1 MLPVNGRRRREDER
15 KTIGR
20 KKTLGDLP
28 CTDATLGV
36 AKNVP
41 APSALPRGPGGGKA
55 PGLAAPAWSR
65 PPLTPPFSQTGGWKR
80 AGIFIGIGSQCS
92 SELPLPQHVCGLP
105 RRRIPAYPRQ

>member
-41 APSALPRGPGGGKA
+41 APSALPRGPGGGA
-55 PGLAAPAWSR
+55 RLPASR
-65 PPLTPPFSQTGGWKR
+65 
-80 AGIFIGIGSQCS
+80 
-92 SELPLPQHVCGLP
+92 
-105 RRRIPAYPRQ
+105 RQRGVARH